1 MQLFHP
7 VTSLRW
13 LKPGEGHRSLPR
25 LSLSHGLALG
35 VLAWGCCLFSLLS
48 LMGEPQAG
56 LWVWMAEIGLGLG
69 LGVLVWGY
77 GAVVR
82 PLAALVKAL
91 QQLDVPPPMPAP
103 IVPPENSPIAPPE
116 NPQATL
122 PVPLPAASPNL
133 SPSAPNLAAGT
144 PSLASLTTARGT
156 VVVAYL
162 RSLPQWLTRL
172 TPFAASSVNLAQ
184 PFPWWVP
191 PALEQLRSALPQ
203 NLPPAQTL
211 SPAPSPAACTA
222 DPEQFL
228 AHISHEMRSPLNAML
243 GLAQTLEESPLTPEQ
258 HHQVRVILGSGHYLL
273 ELINNI
279 LDLAKLD
286 AGHTETHCT
295 CFDLHALLQD
305 VSELFRPQIQEKGLV
320 FQEHWL
326 SPLPRYVESDALKL
340 RQILINLLSN
350 AIKFT
355 ETGQITLSL
364 AVINQGSLES
374 VDPSHSPNSAT
385 AAAALPLTDV
395 APETL
400 LSNPKRED
408 FPGEKSAQRHKP
420 LFQGQN
426 RLYRHKTMAGLA
438 HSPDGSSMGAN
449 MTANPI
455 ANLTPPHL
463 GPRSSRRWDSSPR
476 PALDPSPQP
485 PSQTTDPRNPRGSV
499 QYLWFSVQDTGIGIA
514 AEELTTLLFQPFG
527 QTASGRQSGMGTG
540 LGLNLSRQNAKLL
553 GGNII
558 AFSKLGQGS
567 TFSVEI
573 PITVPS
579 QAPPMEPSRPD
590 TIVPVR
596 PVIGLA
602 PDISPCRLLV
612 VDDSPTNR
620 LVLRQMLQP
629 LALEVVEA
637 NNGQRAIEQ
646 WQQTQPDAILMDLQM
661 PVLDGRE
668 AMRQIRSL
676 PGGDRVKLIAVTAGR
691 ASDPQNQNLLD
702 LCDDILLKPVN
713 RVELLRLLAQNLGLR
728 YRYGEA
734 QQSA

>member
-1 MQLFHP
+1 MLFHP

-13 LKPGEGHRSLPR
+13 LKLGEGHRSFPR
-25 LSLSHGLALG
+25 LCLSHGLALG

-48 LMGEPQAG
+48 LMDGPEAG
-56 LWVWMAEIGLGLG
+56 WRVWMAEIGLGLG
-69 LGVLVWGY
+69 LGVLLWGY
-77 GAVVR
+77 GAVLC

-91 QQLDVPPPMPAP
+91 PQLEATPPIGPAP
-103 IVPPENSPIAPPE
+103 IA
-116 NPQATL
+116 
-122 PVPLPAASPNL
+122 PLPSASPNL
-133 SPSAPNLAAGT
+133 AQSAPNQTAGT
-144 PSLASLTTARGT
+144 SSLDSLTTERGS
-156 VVVAYL
+156 VVVTYL

-172 TPFAASSVNLAQ
+172 TPFTESSLNLAQ
-184 PFPWWVP
+184 PFPWWVS

-203 NLPPAQTL
+203 PLPPT
-211 SPAPSPAACTA
+211 SPLCTA

-295 CFDLHALLQD
+295 CFDLHALLRE

-364 AVINQGSLES
+364 AVVNQGSVES
-374 VDPSHSPNSAT
+374 VDLSDSPNPAP
-385 AAAALPLTDV
+385 AVAPLALTDV
-395 APETL
+395 SAEML
-400 LSNPKRED
+400 LSTPRRED
-408 FPGEKSAQRHKP
+408 LPGETGAQPDKT
-420 LFQGQN
+420 LFQGLN
-426 RLYRHKTMAGLA
+426 RLYRHNTRAGLA
-438 HSPDGSSMGAN
+438 HPPDGSSRATST
-449 MTANPI
+449 TAQTI
-455 ANLTPPHL
+455 ANLTQPL
-463 GPRSSRRWDSSPR
+463 APRLSRCWDSPPS
-476 PALDPSPQP
+476 PALNPSLQP
-485 PSQTTDPRNPRGSV
+485 PSQTPDPRNPQGRV

-573 PITVPS
+573 PMTVPPQALPLDPS
-579 QAPPMEPSRPD
+579 QPD

-668 AMRQIRSL
+668 AMRRIRSL